1 MAFRFGN
8 DTVKIEIEDCIFYVS
23 ISQEL
28 HEIMLSNNVKMTEL
42 KEKITDKSD
51 KEKESDI
58 IPEFDNII
66 DNVLGKGASEK
77 IFAGRTPDSYER
89 MAVYVYVCDMIKNHC
104 DGIPPRKPDETK
116 SV

>member
-66 DNVLGKGASEK
+66 DNVLGKGASKKYSQEEH
-77 IFAGRTPDSYER
+77 RTAMKEWLFMFMY
-89 MAVYVYVCDMIKNHC
+89 AI
-104 DGIPPRKPDETK
+104 
-116 SV
+116 